1 MLPTRT
7 LYPKRYKQKN
17 ANYTKVIIFIGIIMV
32 LVNSTHN
39 YDFKNIFFESKF
51 GLNSLIKYDKHIGT
65 RQLIRY
71 WVEKIKHNMINIT
84 VTMVVMI
91 ILISLYDLVC

>member
-1 MLPTRT
+1 M
-7 LYPKRYKQKN
+7 
-17 ANYTKVIIFIGIIMV
+17 I
-32 LVNSTHN
+32 S
-39 YDFKNIFFESKF
+39 NIFFLNPSF

-71 WVEKIKHNMINIT
+71 WIVKIKHNMINNT

>member
-1 MLPTRT
+1 
-7 LYPKRYKQKN
+7 
-17 ANYTKVIIFIGIIMV
+17 MV
-32 LVNSTHN
+32 LINSTYSN
-39 YDFKNIFFESKF
+39 DFKYIFFESKF
-51 GLNSLIKYDKHIGT
+51 GLYSLIKYDKHIGT

-71 WVEKIKHNMINIT
+71 WVVKIKHMINVT